1 MIKIF
6 ITATDTDAGK
16 TYVAQVLTAALVQK
30 NYQVAVFKPI
40 SAGCEIHHYP
50 QGEVLVNEDAQLLLQ
65 QGNCGQSI
73 GEVNPIAFEPAI
85 APHIAADLI
94 DFNIQLFDIKDG
106 YDKVIA
112 KGSDIIITEGAG
124 GWRLPLGK
132 GKFLS
137 EFVQQTK
144 QQVILVVNMKLGCL
158 NHALL
163 TYETILA
170 DGLDCIG
177 WIANCA
183 EAMNYL
189 DENIA
194 ELKTLLSAPMI
205 AQFSFEPDIKKA
217 ASVLDLSPITKLL

>member
-16 TYVAQVLTAALVQK
+16 TYVAQLITAGLVKK
-30 NYQVAVFKPI
+30 NYNVAVFKPI
-40 SAGCEIHHYP
+40 SAGCEVKHFSEGKCLI
-50 QGEVLVNEDAQLLLQ
+50 NEDAKLLQ
-65 QGNCGQSI
+65 DQANCAQSI
-73 GEVNPIAFEPAI
+73 VEINPIAFEPAI

-94 DFNIQLFDIKDG
+94 NVEIKLIDITAGFENIKERNSDF
-106 YDKVIA
+106 
-112 KGSDIIITEGAG
+112 IITEGAG
-124 GWRLPLGK
+124 GWRLPLGR

-137 EFVQQTK
+137 EFAQQT
-144 QQVILVVNMKLGCL
+144 QQKIILVVNMKLGCL

-177 WIANCA
+177 WVANCA
-183 EAMNYL
+183 EPMSYL

-194 ELKTLLSAPMI
+194 ELRTLISSPLI
-205 AQFSFEPDIKKA
+205 ARLGFEPDIKKA
-217 ASVLDLSPITKLL
+217 VSALNLSSITKLL